1 MPIRSS
7 RSIRPIRPPW
17 PGART
22 LRTPSAASVR
32 LLVVTLLAGVLLAA
46 AVPAGSAAGT
56 ARGARDPRAV
66 LPESPSAPDD
76 PLALR
81 LLHRAVVAEHTVAYR
96 GTQFVAVWSR
106 AADSSELVDVA
117 NVPGRGTTLA
127 GRGGDNP
134 TAFVDR
140 SANARTDGSE
150 ASGDHVEGLDLLAG
164 AYQLRLAAPSH
175 SLGRTT
181 DVVEAVRADGA
192 VAARFWLDRRTG
204 VLVRRELYGH
214 DGSLVR
220 ANAFVDLDLGSAPAS
235 AGSGGQPAR
244 ATPRPAADDGPVVAA
259 ADYPRLAAQGWNC
272 CERRLGSGPALRDV
286 RRSDDGARLHLSYT
300 DGLVSTSVFEQRGAL
315 NEAGMRGFTRRSTDT
330 GDVYV
335 KYGLSSYAVWAGNGL
350 VYTAV
355 CDTPQGL
362 DAVVAAFPRDRVTTT
377 GPGLTQR
384 LDRGAARM
392 VSWLNPFD

>member
-1 MPIRSS
+1 M
-7 RSIRPIRPPW
+7 SIRP
-17 PGART
+17 PGPGDLRSRT
-22 LRTPSAASVR
+22 FRAPTFRRPSAASIR
-32 LLVVTLLAGVLLAA
+32 LLVVALLTGLLLAG
-46 AVPAGSAAGT
+46 AVPAGSAAGN
-56 ARGARDPRAV
+56 ARAAREPRV
-66 LPESPSAPDD
+66 VPPGSPSTPDD
-76 PLALR
+76 PRALR
-81 LLHRAVVAEHTVAYR
+81 LLRRAVVAEHTVAYR

-106 AADSSELVDVA
+106 SADSSELVDVA
-117 NVPGRGTTLA
+117 NLPGRGTTFA
-127 GRGGDNP
+127 RRGGDGP

-140 SANARTDGSE
+140 SADARADGSE
-150 ASGDHVEGLDLLAG
+150 ASGDHVENLDLLTG
-164 AYQLRLAAPSH
+164 AYQVRLAAPGH
-175 SLGRTT
+175 SAGRTT
-181 DVVEAVRADGA
+181 EVVEAVRADGA

-204 VLVRRELYGH
+204 VLVRRELYDH

-220 ANAFVDLDLGSAPAS
+220 ANAFVDLDLGSATAPARP
-235 AGSGGQPAR
+235 GGQPAQV
-244 ATPRPAADDGPVVAA
+244 TSSPAADDGPVVAA

-272 CERRLGSGPALRDV
+272 CESRLGSGPALRDV

-300 DGLVSTSVFEQRGAL
+300 DGLVSTSVFEQRGEL
-315 NEAGMRGFTRRSTDT
+315 DEAGMRGFTRRTTDA

-335 KYGLSSYAVWAGNGL
+335 RYGLSSYAVWAANGL

-362 DAVVAAFPRDRVTTT
+362 DAVLAAFPRDRVTTT